1 MKNAIIALIGI
12 AMVIMVTV
20 GINTVEN
27 KTMWQN
33 ELDSNLDKALERTME
48 ILTIDPVYQIS
59 KNDTEVAA
67 DFIENFL
74 VNTTSDATFKI
85 DIITVDPE
93 KGLLDVQVSE
103 SYSKNDTEVAA
114 DFIENFLVNTTSD
127 ATFKIDIITVDPEK
141 GLLDVQ
147 VSESYAQV
155 IGTGK
160 VSARK
165 TVILDDWENPDNTY
179 FTIRFCLD
187 DKIIKQVN
195 IHGGDKITKGI
206 LPQSIAESETAVFKG
221 WRMMMPQES
230 DVLYTED
237 SILNLTVTSDL
248 VFQAI
253 YQEKN

>member
-1 MKNAIIALIGI
+1 MKNQSTGRTVIVPYHSKAMKKRFGAGNIKAGRVKIKSCLKENGGITYGKIILSGTFSQGGIIQKGNIMKNAIIALIGI

-27 KTMWQN
+27 KTMRQN

-103 SYSKNDTEVAA
+103 SYYR
-114 DFIENFLVNTTSD
+114 
-127 ATFKIDIITVDPEK
+127 KI
-141 GLLDVQ
+141 
-147 VSESYAQV
+147 
-155 IGTGK
+155 
-160 VSARK
+160 
-165 TVILDDWENPDNTY
+165 
-179 FTIRFCLD
+179 
-187 DKIIKQVN
+187 
-195 IHGGDKITKGI
+195 
-206 LPQSIAESETAVFKG
+206 
-221 WRMMMPQES
+221 
-230 DVLYTED
+230 
-237 SILNLTVTSDL
+237 
-248 VFQAI
+248 
-253 YQEKN
+253 

>member
-27 KTMWQN
+27 KTMRQN
-33 ELDSNLDKALERTME
+33 ELDNNLDKALERTME

-74 VNTTSDATFKI
+74 VNTTSDAI
-85 DIITVDPE
+85 
-93 KGLLDVQVSE
+93 
-103 SYSKNDTEVAA
+103 
-114 DFIENFLVNTTSD
+114 
-127 ATFKIDIITVDPEK
+127 FKIDIITVDPEK

-165 TVILDDWENPDNTY
+165 TVVLDDWENPDNTY
-179 FTIRFCLD
+179 FTVQFCLD

-195 IHGGDKITKGI
+195 MHGGDRITKDI
-206 LPQSIAESETAVFKG
+206 LPQSMDAESETAVFKG
-221 WRMMMPQES
+221 WRMTMPQES
-230 DVLYTED
+230 DVLYTEETI
-237 SILNLTVTSDL
+237 SNLIVTNDL

-253 YQEKN
+253 YQEKEN

>member
-20 GINTVEN
+20 GINTAEN
-27 KTMWQN
+27 KTMRQN

-103 SYSKNDTEVAA
+103 SY
-114 DFIENFLVNTTSD
+114 
-127 ATFKIDIITVDPEK
+127 
-141 GLLDVQ
+141 
-147 VSESYAQV
+147 AQA

-179 FTIRFCLD
+179 FTVQFCLD

-195 IHGGDKITKGI
+195 IHGGDRITKDI
-206 LPQSIAESETAVFKG
+206 LPQSTDVESETAVFKG
-221 WRMMMPQES
+221 WRMTMPQES
-230 DVLYTED
+230 DVLYTEETI
-237 SILNLTVTSDL
+237 SNLIVTNDL

-253 YQEKN
+253 YQEKEN

>member
-27 KTMWQN
+27 KTMRQN

-48 ILTIDPVYQIS
+48 ILTIDPVYQI
-59 KNDTEVAA
+59 
-67 DFIENFL
+67 
-74 VNTTSDATFKI
+74 
-85 DIITVDPE
+85 
-93 KGLLDVQVSE
+93 
-103 SYSKNDTEVAA
+103 SKNDTEVAA

>member
-27 KTMWQN
+27 KTMRQN

-103 SYSKNDTEVAA
+103 SY
-114 DFIENFLVNTTSD
+114 
-127 ATFKIDIITVDPEK
+127 
-141 GLLDVQ
+141 
-147 VSESYAQV
+147 AQV
-155 IGTGK
+155 I
-160 VSARK
+160 
-165 TVILDDWENPDNTY
+165 

-195 IHGGDKITKGI
+195 IHGGIKLQRHFT
-206 LPQSIAESETAVFKG
+206 SIYRRIRNS
-221 WRMMMPQES
+221 R
-230 DVLYTED
+230 
-237 SILNLTVTSDL
+237 
-248 VFQAI
+248 I
-253 YQEKN
+253 YARVGE

>member
-27 KTMWQN
+27 KTMRQN

-103 SYSKNDTEVAA
+103 SY
-114 DFIENFLVNTTSD
+114 
-127 ATFKIDIITVDPEK
+127 
-141 GLLDVQ
+141 
-147 VSESYAQV
+147 AQV

-165 TVILDDWENPDNTY
+165 TVILDDWENPENTY

-237 SILNLTVTSDL
+237 TILNLTVTNDL

>member
-20 GINTVEN
+20 GINTAEN
-27 KTMWQN
+27 KTMRQN

-59 KNDTEVAA
+59 KNDTEV
-67 DFIENFL
+67 
-74 VNTTSDATFKI
+74 V
-85 DIITVDPE
+85 
-93 KGLLDVQVSE
+93 
-103 SYSKNDTEVAA
+103 A

-147 VSESYAQV
+147 VSESYAQA

-165 TVILDDWENPDNTY
+165 TVILDDWENPNNTY
-179 FTIRFCLD
+179 FTVQFCLD

-195 IHGGDKITKGI
+195 MHGGDRITKDI
-206 LPQSIAESETAVFKG
+206 LPQSMNAESETAVFKG
-221 WRMMMPQES
+221 WRMTIPQES
-230 DVLYTED
+230 DVLYTEETI
-237 SILNLTVTSDL
+237 SNLIVTNDL
-248 VFQAI
+248 V
-253 YQEKN
+253 

>member
-27 KTMWQN
+27 KTMRQN

-85 DIITVDPE
+85 DIITVE
-93 KGLLDVQVSE
+93 
-103 SYSKNDTEVAA
+103 
-114 DFIENFLVNTTSD
+114 
-127 ATFKIDIITVDPEK
+127 PEK

-179 FTIRFCLD
+179 FTVRFCLD

-237 SILNLTVTSDL
+237 TILNLTVTNDL

>member
-27 KTMWQN
+27 KTMRQN

-48 ILTIDPVYQIS
+48 ILTIDPVYQI
-59 KNDTEVAA
+59 
-67 DFIENFL
+67 
-74 VNTTSDATFKI
+74 
-85 DIITVDPE
+85 
-93 KGLLDVQVSE
+93 
-103 SYSKNDTEVAA
+103 SKNDTEVAA

-237 SILNLTVTSDL
+237 SILNLTVTSSGDISRKKL
-248 VFQAI
+248 EI
-253 YQEKN
+253 RGE

>member
-27 KTMWQN
+27 KTMRQN

-74 VNTTSDATFKI
+74 VNTTSDAI
-85 DIITVDPE
+85 
-93 KGLLDVQVSE
+93 
-103 SYSKNDTEVAA
+103 
-114 DFIENFLVNTTSD
+114 
-127 ATFKIDIITVDPEK
+127 FKIDIITVDPEK

>member
-27 KTMWQN
+27 KTMRQN

-93 KGLLDVQVSE
+93 KGLLDVQV
-103 SYSKNDTEVAA
+103 
-114 DFIENFLVNTTSD
+114 F
-127 ATFKIDIITVDPEK
+127 
-141 GLLDVQ
+141 
-147 VSESYAQV
+147 ESYAQV

-165 TVILDDWENPDNTY
+165 TVILDDWENPENTY

>member
-27 KTMWQN
+27 KTMRQN

-85 DIITVDPE
+85 DIITVE
-93 KGLLDVQVSE
+93 
-103 SYSKNDTEVAA
+103 
-114 DFIENFLVNTTSD
+114 
-127 ATFKIDIITVDPEK
+127 PEK

-179 FTIRFCLD
+179 FTVRFCLD

-206 LPQSIAESETAVFKG
+206 LPQSISESETAVFKG

-237 SILNLTVTSDL
+237 TILNLTVTNDL

-253 YQEKN
+253 YQEKIRG

>member
-27 KTMWQN
+27 KTMRQN

-103 SYSKNDTEVAA
+103 SY
-114 DFIENFLVNTTSD
+114 
-127 ATFKIDIITVDPEK
+127 
-141 GLLDVQ
+141 
-147 VSESYAQV
+147 AQV

-165 TVILDDWENPDNTY
+165 TVILDDWENPENTY

-187 DKIIKQVN
+187 DKIINK
-195 IHGGDKITKGI
+195 
-206 LPQSIAESETAVFKG
+206 
-221 WRMMMPQES
+221 
-230 DVLYTED
+230 
-237 SILNLTVTSDL
+237 
-248 VFQAI
+248 
-253 YQEKN
+253 

>member
-27 KTMWQN
+27 KTMRQN

-48 ILTIDPVYQIS
+48 ILTIDPDPVYQIS

-85 DIITVDPE
+85 DIITVE
-93 KGLLDVQVSE
+93 
-103 SYSKNDTEVAA
+103 
-114 DFIENFLVNTTSD
+114 
-127 ATFKIDIITVDPEK
+127 PEK

>member
-103 SYSKNDTEVAA
+103 SY
-114 DFIENFLVNTTSD
+114 
-127 ATFKIDIITVDPEK
+127 
-141 GLLDVQ
+141 
-147 VSESYAQV
+147 AQV

-179 FTIRFCLD
+179 FTVRFCLD

-237 SILNLTVTSDL
+237 TILNLTVTNDL

>member
-27 KTMWQN
+27 KTMRQN

-48 ILTIDPVYQIS
+48 ILTIDPVYQI
-59 KNDTEVAA
+59 
-67 DFIENFL
+67 
-74 VNTTSDATFKI
+74 
-85 DIITVDPE
+85 
-93 KGLLDVQVSE
+93 
-103 SYSKNDTEVAA
+103 SKNDTEVAA

-179 FTIRFCLD
+179 FTVRFCLD

>member
-27 KTMWQN
+27 KTMRQN

-103 SYSKNDTEVAA
+103 SY
-114 DFIENFLVNTTSD
+114 
-127 ATFKIDIITVDPEK
+127 
-141 GLLDVQ
+141 
-147 VSESYAQV
+147 AQV

-165 TVILDDWENPDNTY
+165 TVILDDWENPENTY

>member
-27 KTMWQN
+27 KTMRQN

-48 ILTIDPVYQIS
+48 ILTIDPVYQI
-59 KNDTEVAA
+59 
-67 DFIENFL
+67 
-74 VNTTSDATFKI
+74 
-85 DIITVDPE
+85 
-93 KGLLDVQVSE
+93 
-103 SYSKNDTEVAA
+103 SKNDTEVAA

-179 FTIRFCLD
+179 FTVRFCLD
-187 DKIIKQVN
+187 
-195 IHGGDKITKGI
+195 DKITKGI

-237 SILNLTVTSDL
+237 TILNLTVTNDL

>member
-27 KTMWQN
+27 KTMRQN

-85 DIITVDPE
+85 DIITVD
-93 KGLLDVQVSE
+93 Q
-103 SYSKNDTEVAA
+103 
-114 DFIENFLVNTTSD
+114 
-127 ATFKIDIITVDPEK
+127 EK

-165 TVILDDWENPDNTY
+165 TVILDDWENPENTY

>member
-12 AMVIMVTV
+12 AMVIMLTV

-27 KTMWQN
+27 KTLRQN
-33 ELDSNLDKALERTME
+33 DLDSNLDKALERTME
-48 ILTIDPVYQIS
+48 ILTIDPVYQI
-59 KNDTEVAA
+59 
-67 DFIENFL
+67 
-74 VNTTSDATFKI
+74 
-85 DIITVDPE
+85 
-93 KGLLDVQVSE
+93 
-103 SYSKNDTEVAA
+103 SKNDTEVAA

>member
-27 KTMWQN
+27 KTMRQN

-85 DIITVDPE
+85 DIITVE
-93 KGLLDVQVSE
+93 
-103 SYSKNDTEVAA
+103 
-114 DFIENFLVNTTSD
+114 
-127 ATFKIDIITVDPEK
+127 PEK

>member
-27 KTMWQN
+27 KTMRQN

-85 DIITVDPE
+85 DIITVE
-93 KGLLDVQVSE
+93 
-103 SYSKNDTEVAA
+103 
-114 DFIENFLVNTTSD
+114 
-127 ATFKIDIITVDPEK
+127 PEK

-179 FTIRFCLD
+179 FTVRFCLD

-237 SILNLTVTSDL
+237 TILNLTVTNDL

-253 YQEKN
+253 YQEKIRG

>member
-27 KTMWQN
+27 KTMRQN

-48 ILTIDPVYQIS
+48 ILTIDPVYQI
-59 KNDTEVAA
+59 
-67 DFIENFL
+67 
-74 VNTTSDATFKI
+74 
-85 DIITVDPE
+85 
-93 KGLLDVQVSE
+93 
-103 SYSKNDTEVAA
+103 SKNDTEVAA

-248 VFQAI
+248 VFQVI

>member
-27 KTMWQN
+27 KTMRQN

-48 ILTIDPVYQIS
+48 ILTIDPVYQI
-59 KNDTEVAA
+59 
-67 DFIENFL
+67 
-74 VNTTSDATFKI
+74 
-85 DIITVDPE
+85 
-93 KGLLDVQVSE
+93 
-103 SYSKNDTEVAA
+103 SKNDTEVAA

-179 FTIRFCLD
+179 FTVRFCLD

-237 SILNLTVTSDL
+237 SILNLTVTNDL

>member
-27 KTMWQN
+27 KTMQQN

-85 DIITVDPE
+85 DIITVE
-93 KGLLDVQVSE
+93 
-103 SYSKNDTEVAA
+103 
-114 DFIENFLVNTTSD
+114 
-127 ATFKIDIITVDPEK
+127 PEK

-179 FTIRFCLD
+179 FTVRFCLD

-237 SILNLTVTSDL
+237 TILNLTVTNDL

>member
-27 KTMWQN
+27 KTMRQN

-48 ILTIDPVYQIS
+48 ILTIDPVYQI
-59 KNDTEVAA
+59 
-67 DFIENFL
+67 
-74 VNTTSDATFKI
+74 
-85 DIITVDPE
+85 
-93 KGLLDVQVSE
+93 
-103 SYSKNDTEVAA
+103 SKNDTEVAA

-237 SILNLTVTSDL
+237 SISNLTVTSDL

>member
-27 KTMWQN
+27 KTMRQN

-85 DIITVDPE
+85 EIITVE
-93 KGLLDVQVSE
+93 
-103 SYSKNDTEVAA
+103 
-114 DFIENFLVNTTSD
+114 
-127 ATFKIDIITVDPEK
+127 PEK

-179 FTIRFCLD
+179 FTVRFCLD

-237 SILNLTVTSDL
+237 TILNLTVTNDL

>member
-27 KTMWQN
+27 KTMRQN

-48 ILTIDPVYQIS
+48 ILTIDPVYQI
-59 KNDTEVAA
+59 
-67 DFIENFL
+67 
-74 VNTTSDATFKI
+74 
-85 DIITVDPE
+85 
-93 KGLLDVQVSE
+93 
-103 SYSKNDTEVAA
+103 SKNDTEVAA

-179 FTIRFCLD
+179 FTVRFCLD

-237 SILNLTVTSDL
+237 TILNLTVTNDL

>member
-27 KTMWQN
+27 KTMRQN

-48 ILTIDPVYQIS
+48 ILTIDPVYQI
-59 KNDTEVAA
+59 
-67 DFIENFL
+67 
-74 VNTTSDATFKI
+74 
-85 DIITVDPE
+85 
-93 KGLLDVQVSE
+93 
-103 SYSKNDTEVAA
+103 SKNDTEVAA

-179 FTIRFCLD
+179 FTVRFCLD
-187 DKIIKQVN
+187 DKII
-195 IHGGDKITKGI
+195 KGI

-237 SILNLTVTSDL
+237 TILNLTVTNDL

>member
-27 KTMWQN
+27 KTMRQN

-93 KGLLDVQVSE
+93 KGLLDVPE
-103 SYSKNDTEVAA
+103 SWKD
-114 DFIENFLVNTTSD
+114 
-127 ATFKIDIITVDPEK
+127 
-141 GLLDVQ
+141 
-147 VSESYAQV
+147 
-155 IGTGK
+155 
-160 VSARK
+160 RK
-165 TVILDDWENPDNTY
+165 SV
-179 FTIRFCLD
+179 
-187 DKIIKQVN
+187 V
-195 IHGGDKITKGI
+195 
-206 LPQSIAESETAVFKG
+206 
-221 WRMMMPQES
+221 
-230 DVLYTED
+230 
-237 SILNLTVTSDL
+237 
-248 VFQAI
+248 
-253 YQEKN
+253 

>member
-27 KTMWQN
+27 KTMRQN
-33 ELDSNLDKALERTME
+33 ELDNNLDKALERTME

-103 SYSKNDTEVAA
+103 SY
-114 DFIENFLVNTTSD
+114 
-127 ATFKIDIITVDPEK
+127 
-141 GLLDVQ
+141 
-147 VSESYAQV
+147 AQV

-165 TVILDDWENPDNTY
+165 TVVLDDWENPDNTY
-179 FTIRFCLD
+179 FTVQFCLD

-195 IHGGDKITKGI
+195 IHGGDKITKDI
-206 LPQSIAESETAVFKG
+206 LPQSMDAESETTVFKG
-221 WRMMMPQES
+221 WRMTMPQES
-230 DVLYTED
+230 DVLYTEKTI
-237 SILNLTVTSDL
+237 SNLIVTNDL

-253 YQEKN
+253 YQEKEN

>member
-27 KTMWQN
+27 KTMRQN

-48 ILTIDPVYQIS
+48 ILTIDPVYQIGKS
-59 KNDTEVAA
+59 DTEEVAA

-74 VNTTSDATFKI
+74 VNTTSDATFQI
-85 DIITVDPE
+85 DIITVDPL

-103 SYSKNDTEVAA
+103 SY
-114 DFIENFLVNTTSD
+114 
-127 ATFKIDIITVDPEK
+127 
-141 GLLDVQ
+141 G
-147 VSESYAQV
+147 QV

-165 TVILDDWENPDNTY
+165 TVILDDWENMENAY
-179 FTIRFCLD
+179 FTVQFCLD

-195 IHGGDKITKGI
+195 MHGGDRITKDI
-206 LPQSIAESETAVFKG
+206 LPQSMDAESETAVFKG

-230 DVLYTED
+230 DVLYTEETI
-237 SILNLTVTSDL
+237 SNLIVTNDL

-253 YQEKN
+253 YQEKEN